1 MTYAHNVVYGV
12 GKAAVDKMT
21 ADMAVELEGTGVT
34 IVSVW
39 PGLVRN
45 EMLDAAAVHD
55 GDQIYIEL
63 PGEGRFDLGA
73 AESPRFVGRGVVALA
88 GDPKLAARTGK
99 TFGTTVLAKEFGFTD
114 TDGRVPQVSVREGH

>member
-1 MTYAHNVVYGV
+1 MVYGV

-21 ADMAVELEGTGVT
+21 ADMAVELEGTGVS

-45 EMLDAAAVHD
+45 EMLDAAAVRD

-73 AESPRFVGRGVVALA
+73 AESPRFVGRAVVALA
-88 GDPKLAARTGK
+88 GDEKRAARTGK
-99 TFGTTVLAKEFGFTD
+99 AFGTTALAKEFGFTD